1 VRRRVA
7 IVYNEPVKSRYDER
21 GEQAAVTGVLEAVE
35 AVHDALLKLGYGVV
49 KVPLAPPLHRAKQRL
64 GTLEADLV
72 FNLFEGFAGHPETE
86 AVIAEILSALRKA
99 YTGCPAGALK
109 LALDKAKTKA
119 VLKSASINTPD
130 FHLLR
135 PETLSSFRLVYP
147 CIVKPRREDA
157 SHGLS
162 PENVVADF
170 ASLEKQVAAVSRYY
184 GGQALVEH
192 FIDGREFNVT
202 VLGDTVLP
210 ISEIVYSLPQG
221 VPRILTFA
229 AKWQPDS
236 LYFQGTKVV
245 CPAEIANK
253 EREDIAQTAL
263 TVFGLLGCRGYARV
277 DMRLDETGRLNVIE
291 VNPNPDISPGSGAVR
306 QAQAAGMAYP
316 QFIKRIVEI
325 ALEKKEDEGQDTPHG
340 KRGQTGPDG
349 AAAQPARVQT
359 GGGGGGRGGH

>member
-21 GEQAAVTGVLEAVE
+21 GEQAAVTGVLEAME

-49 KVPLAPPLHRAKQRL
+49 KVPLVPPLHHAKQIL
-64 GTLEADLV
+64 GALEADLV
-72 FNLFEGFAGHPETE
+72 FNLFEGFAGRPETE
-86 AVIAEILSALRKA
+86 ARLAEILTALGVPF
-99 YTGCPAGALK
+99 TGCPAGALK
-109 LALDKAKTKA
+109 LALDKAKTKT
-119 VLKSASINTPD
+119 VLKSAGINTPD
-130 FHLLR
+130 FQLLR

-147 CIVKPRREDA
+147 CIVKPRGEDA

-162 PENVVADF
+162 PQNVVYDF
-170 ASLEKQVAAVSRYY
+170 ASLEKQVIAVIRYY

-210 ISEIVYSLPQG
+210 VSEIDYSLLKG
-221 VPRILTFA
+221 VPRLLTFA

-245 CPAEIANK
+245 CPAEIENK

-263 TVFGLLGCRGYARV
+263 TIFGLLGCRGYTRV
-277 DMRLDETGRLNVIE
+277 DMRRDGAGQLNVIE
-291 VNPNPDISPGSGAVR
+291 VNPNPDISPGAGATR
-306 QAQAAGMAYP
+306 QAQAAGMTYP
-316 QFIKRIVEI
+316 QFIDKIAEI
-325 ALEKKEDEGQDTPHG
+325 ALEKKED
-340 KRGQTGPDG
+340 DG
-349 AAAQPARVQT
+349 
-359 GGGGGGRGGH
+359 